1 MILTSATSS
10 NQGKSGVLG
19 ESRVSD
25 VLLELER
32 DKSDARVWFETE
44 YGMAEVLFHQGQM
57 VRARLGGARGQ
68 TALLRLLS
76 ITDGRYSTEY
86 CTVPEEAPIVE
97 SVQCLLDIHDSR
109 TAEWKELCS
118 HAPPLGSVLRLT
130 ASGAD
135 VRDSSRGIQRVILVL
150 IDGRRSLM
158 QVLEESSFDP
168 VEALKIVTKAL
179 DDDLA
184 QIAPQ
189 ATSLFPLAQAGDASG
204 VLPRFVPPAAVPRL
218 DPMSASVEPSPA
230 SWRLATLVGFG
241 IKAATPAGVPAT
253 PAQAGEERKHGLS
266 PAPIIDISRRP
277 ADAGGASTEVNSL
290 VKTVIGFDT
299 TGKSKGL
306 PKGPM
311 QYALGRT
318 VQDEA
323 PRQRIVDIAP
333 DLSPRVQ
340 HSVPVGPAS
349 LSAEYTASGPTV
361 DGQRRYIDRYE
372 ILLRIGRGGMGTVY
386 LARLSSSDVGFRRL
400 FAVKLLR
407 SHLSLDTQ
415 AAKDFLEEAKIAG
428 FLHHANVV
436 AVYDAGF
443 HGKQPYLV
451 MEYVEGC
458 SLKQLTQGIAI
469 RSPYFLLPIVIDALA
484 GLQAAH
490 TLQDE
495 LGQELKLVHCDV
507 SPENMLVGVDGT
519 CRLTDF
525 GMARK
530 ANRVAGAT
538 ARGKPSY
545 VAPEQISGKAFD
557 HRADIFSMGVVLWG
571 ALTGKRLFSGDT
583 VEETIAQVCSKPI
596 VPPSEVGAQS
606 SPELD
611 AVIMRALSRNP
622 DDRFES
628 AEEMMT
634 ALGRAAAKQQGLAT
648 PKEIAAWVR
657 DAAGTELTQRRLAI
671 LDASRNNPTIPP
683 TADGVP
689 AARADGAQSGHAP
702 STEGAGSAG
711 RAPQVQMPPNAEF
724 RASSAPPA
732 EPEDL
737 PLRTTACRQER
748 DALPSASSTPPAVAR
763 SDSDIS
769 AFFYG
774 CDDQLGELP
783 RSVRAE
789 AAHTVSRSPR
799 QRAGWRSAV
808 KQPWVA
814 VLLLALIIA
823 VALLV
828 LVRLRSQ

>member
-1 MILTSATSS
+1 VILSSATSS
-10 NQGKSGVLG
+10 NLGKSGALG
-19 ESRVSD
+19 ETRVSD
-25 VLLELER
+25 VLLEVEQAAT
-32 DKSDARVWFETE
+32 DARVWFETE
-44 YGMAEVLFHQGQM
+44 YGMGEVLFHRGQM
-57 VRARLGGARGQ
+57 VKARLGGARGQ
-68 TALLRLLS
+68 TALLRLLAINEGKYS
-76 ITDGRYSTEY
+76 IEHCSVAEDM
-86 CTVPEEAPIVE
+86 VIVQDVKNLIE
-97 SVQCLLDIHDSR
+97 LHNSR
-109 TAEWKELCS
+109 KAEWKELCGS
-118 HAPPLGSVLRLT
+118 APPLSSVLRLT

-150 IDGRRSLM
+150 IDGRRTLM

-189 ATSLFPLAQAGDASG
+189 ATSLFPLAPAGDASG

-218 DPMSASVEPSPA
+218 DPMSPGVEPSPPT
-230 SWRLATLVGFG
+230 WRHATLVGLG
-241 IKAATPAGVPAT
+241 IKSSASSNTGDEPAKTGRAVVTPASD
-253 PAQAGEERKHGLS
+253 ERSERVDGLA
-266 PAPIIDISRRP
+266 PAPIIDISRRSAETLG
-277 ADAGGASTEVNSL
+277 ADVGRGPDVNSL
-290 VKTVIGFDT
+290 VKTVIGFDAGGT
-299 TGKSKGL
+299 KGIL
-306 PKGPM
+306 EASPKGPL

-318 VQDEA
+318 AKDEA
-323 PRQRIVDIAP
+323 PRQRIVDISP
-333 DLSPRVQ
+333 DSATRPQ
-340 HSVPVGPAS
+340 HGPPAGPTS
-349 LSAEYTASGPTV
+349 LSSEYTAAGPTAE
-361 DGQRRYIDRYE
+361 GQRRYIDRYE

-428 FLHHANVV
+428 YLHHANVV

-458 SLKQLTQGIAI
+458 SLKQLTHGVAN

-495 LGQELKLVHCDV
+495 LGVELKLVHCDV

-530 ANRVAGAT
+530 ANRVPGAT
-538 ARGKPSY
+538 TRGKPSY
-545 VAPEQISGKAFD
+545 VAPEQVTGKTFD

-571 ALTGKRLFSGDT
+571 ALTGKRLFAGET
-583 VEETIAQVCSKPI
+583 VEETIAQVCSKRI
-596 VPPSEVGAQS
+596 VPPCEAGAQS
-606 SPELD
+606 FRELD
-611 AVIMRALSRNP
+611 DIVMRALSRDPN
-622 DDRFES
+622 DRFES

-648 PKEIAAWVR
+648 PKEIASWVR

-683 TADGVP
+683 APDDG
-689 AARADGAQSGHAP
+689 ARAVAV
-702 STEGAGSAG
+702 SAS
-711 RAPQVQMPPNAEF
+711 PVQVAREPLVQNTQF
-724 RASSAPPA
+724 RSSSAPPA
-732 EPEDL
+732 GS
-737 PLRTTACRQER
+737 ER
-748 DALPSASSTPPAVAR
+748 SNAPPAVIR

-774 CDDQLGELP
+774 SDDSLVDIP
-783 RSVRAE
+783 RSARPAQVRAVPK
-789 AAHTVSRSPR
+789 TPR
-799 QRAGWRSAV
+799 TPLQWQVIV
-808 KQPWVA
+808 KQPWVM
-814 VLLLALIIA
+814 VSLLALVVTVILI
-823 VALLV
+823 LLV
-828 LVRLRSQ
+828 RSRSQ